1 MSIEIIPL
9 GAGKEVGRS
18 CVLVKMAGKTIMF
31 DCGVHMGY
39 DDERRY
45 PYFSY
50 IADTNDFTPH
60 IDAVLITH
68 FHLDH
73 CGALPYFTEMKG
85 YNGPVIMSAPARAI
99 IPLMLD
105 DFRKVCV
112 EHKGETNFYTSEMVK
127 ECCSKVRTIELHQ
140 TLTIGDINIRAYYAG
155 HVLGA
160 VMFYVECKGHSVV
173 YTGDYNVVGD
183 RHLRSAWIERLDP
196 NVIISE
202 STYATKF
209 RELKMRREKV
219 FLKKVMQTIDR
230 GGKVLIPVFALGRAQ
245 ELCILLDTYW
255 QRAQLDC
262 ALHFAG
268 TLTEKANQLYK
279 TFINWCNENVQRV
292 FLSRNMFDFQHIT
305 QFDRGT
311 IKSKD
316 PMVLIATPG
325 MLHGGLSLSVFK
337 EWCEDSKNTIIIPGY
352 CVPGT
357 VGHSLLK
364 GADVVHIDGKEYDVR
379 CEIQTISF
387 SAHSDHRGILQV
399 LRWVHPDNV
408 VLVHG
413 EEERM
418 RGLCQEVQSSL
429 GVPCYYPGNLE
440 KLVIKFD
447 VLTKL
452 NIDYKILGSFKEE
465 FHRDEINELF
475 GGKRGGVVT
484 GCLFKDWI
492 EESVFLFSCE
502 VKGGIE
508 DVMRKVPE
516 NVLSMIKMD
525 DSVEGKVMVSWE
537 AEQDEEVGKYFDSN
551 ALGE

>member
-39 DDERRY
+39 DDDRRY

-50 IADTNDFTPH
+50 LGDQKDYTTS
-60 IDAVLITH
+60 IDVVLITH

-73 CGALPYFTEMKG
+73 CGALPYLTEVKG
-85 YNGPVIMSAPARAI
+85 YSGPVLMSAPARAI
-99 IPLMLD
+99 IPLMLE

-112 EHKGETNFYTSEMVK
+112 EHKGETNFYTQAMIK
-127 ECCSKVRTIELHQ
+127 ESCNKVRTIELHQ

-160 VMFYVECKGHSVV
+160 VMFYVECRGHSVV

-196 NVIISE
+196 HVIISE

-219 FLKKVMQTIDR
+219 FLKKVIQTIDR

-325 MLHGGLSLSVFK
+325 MLHGGLSLAVFK

-357 VGHSLLK
+357 VGHTLLK

-418 RGLCQEVQSSL
+418 RGLMQEVQNTL
-429 GVPCYYPGNLE
+429 GIPCYNPGNLE
-440 KLVIKFD
+440 TLVIKCE
-447 VLTKL
+447 VMTKL
-452 NIDYKILGSFKEE
+452 NIDYKLLGSFKEE
-465 FHRDEINELF
+465 FHRNEVSQLF
-475 GGKRGGVVT
+475 DSNSRTEVRGVIYQ
-484 GCLFKDWI
+484 DWI
-492 EESVFLFSCE
+492 EESVLLYNFEFNGSEQQL
-502 VKGGIE
+502 K
-508 DVMRKVPE
+508 DKVPE
-516 NVLSMIKMD
+516 DVLEMVKVEENKNGGLMITWDSEHD
-525 DSVEGKVMVSWE
+525 DAVSR
-537 AEQDEEVGKYFDSN
+537 YFDVS
-551 ALGE
+551 LLS

>member
-45 PYFSY
+45 PYFGY
-50 IADTNDFTPH
+50 LGDLKDYTEA
-60 IDAVLITH
+60 IDVVLVTH

-73 CGALPYFTEMKG
+73 CGALPYFTEIKG
-85 YNGPVIMSAPARAI
+85 YSGPVLMSAPARAI
-99 IPLMLD
+99 IPLMLE

-112 EHKGETNFYTSEMVK
+112 EHKGETNFYTQAMIK
-127 ECCSKVRTIELHQ
+127 ECCNKVRTIELHQ

-160 VMFYVECKGHSVV
+160 VMFYVECRGHSVV

-196 NVIISE
+196 HVIISE

-219 FLKKVMQTIDR
+219 FLKKVIQTIDR

-325 MLHGGLSLSVFK
+325 MLHGGLSLAVFK
-337 EWCEDSKNTIIIPGY
+337 EWCDDSKNTIIIPGY

-357 VGHSLLK
+357 VGHTLLK
-364 GADVVHIDGKEYDVR
+364 GADVVNIDGKSYDVR

-418 RGLCQEVQSSL
+418 RGLMQEVQNSL

-440 KLVIKFD
+440 KLVIKCE
-447 VLTKL
+447 VMTQL
-452 NIDYKILGSFKEE
+452 NMDYKLLGSFKED
-465 FHRDEINELF
+465 FHRNEVESLL
-475 GGKRGGVVT
+475 GNQIISEVQGNVYQ
-484 GCLFKDWI
+484 DWI
-492 EESVFLFSCE
+492 EKSVFLFSYSFNGSLDE
-502 VKGGIE
+502 LKE
-508 DVMRKVPE
+508 KVPGHVVE
-516 NVLSMIKMD
+516 LVKIQD
-525 DSVEGKVMVSWE
+525 DSRGTLTISW
-537 AEQDEEVGKYFDSN
+537 DEEHDEAVGGFFDQSLQN
-551 ALGE
+551 

>member
-39 DDERRY
+39 DDDRRY

-50 IADTNDFTPH
+50 LGDQKDYTSS
-60 IDAVLITH
+60 IDVVLITH

-73 CGALPYFTEMKG
+73 CGALPYLTEVKG
-85 YNGPVIMSAPARAI
+85 YSGPVLMSAPARAI
-99 IPLMLD
+99 IPLMLE

-112 EHKGETNFYTSEMVK
+112 EHKGETNFYTQAMIK
-127 ECCSKVRTIELHQ
+127 ESCNKVRTIELHQ

-160 VMFYVECKGHSVV
+160 VMFYVECRGHSVV

-196 NVIISE
+196 HVIISE

-219 FLKKVMQTIDR
+219 FLKKVIQTIDR

-325 MLHGGLSLSVFK
+325 MLHGGLSLAVFK

-357 VGHSLLK
+357 VGHTLLK

-418 RGLCQEVQSSL
+418 RGLMQEVQNSL
-429 GVPCYYPGNLE
+429 GLPCYNPGNLE
-440 KLVIKFD
+440 TLVIKCE
-447 VLTKL
+447 VMTKL
-452 NIDYKILGSFKEE
+452 NIDYKLLGSFKEE
-465 FHRDEINELF
+465 FHRHEVSQLF
-475 GGKRGGVVT
+475 DSQARTEVRGVIYQ
-484 GCLFKDWI
+484 DWI
-492 EESVFLFSCE
+492 EESVLLYNFEFSGTE
-502 VKGGIE
+502 QQLK
-508 DVMRKVPE
+508 DKVPE
-516 NVLSMIKMD
+516 EVLEMVKVEENKTGGLMITW
-525 DSVEGKVMVSWE
+525 DSERDEAVSR
-537 AEQDEEVGKYFDSN
+537 YFDVS
-551 ALGE
+551 LLS

>member
-18 CVLVKMAGKTIMF
+18 CVLAKMAGKTIMF

-39 DDERRY
+39 EDERRF
-45 PYFSY
+45 PYFNHIAETTDYTPY
-50 IADTNDFTPH
+50 IDL
-60 IDAVLITH
+60 VLVTH

-85 YNGPVIMSAPARAI
+85 YHGPILMSAPTRAI
-99 IPLMLD
+99 IPLMLE

-112 EHKGETNFYTSEMVK
+112 EHKGETNFYTVEMIK
-127 ECCSKVRTIELHQ
+127 ECCAKVRTIELHQ

-160 VMFYVECKGHSVV
+160 VMFYVECRGHSVV

-196 NVIISE
+196 HVIISE

-219 FLKKVMQTIDR
+219 FLKKIMQTIDR

-255 QRAQLDC
+255 QRAQLEC
-262 ALHFAG
+262 AVHFAG

-311 IKSKD
+311 IRSKD

-325 MLHGGLSLSVFK
+325 MLHGGLSLAVFK
-337 EWCEDSKNTIIIPGY
+337 EWCEDSRNTIIIPGY

-364 GADVVHIDGKEYDVR
+364 GAEVVNIDNKEYEVR

-418 RGLCQEVQSSL
+418 RGLCTEVQNLL
-429 GVPCYYPGNLE
+429 GVPCYYPGNYE
-440 KLVIKFD
+440 KLVIHCD

-452 NIDYKILGSFKEE
+452 NIEYPLLNAYKQQFHQGFLG
-465 FHRDEINELF
+465 ELF
-475 GGKRGGVVT
+475 GESKTENINGT
-484 GCLFKDWI
+484 LYQDWI
-492 EESVFLFSCE
+492 QESTVLFGCE
-502 VKGGIE
+502 VNST
-508 DVMRKVPE
+508 VTSFLAKVPKDIQE
-516 NVLSMIKMD
+516 MLNVEEKTKNKLMITW
-525 DSVEGKVMVSWE
+525 DSDKDTLVASFMSSFHNK
-537 AEQDEEVGKYFDSN
+537 
-551 ALGE
+551 